1 MKEHDIQCSSVGHS
15 YVPDIST
22 STAQR
27 NKLYQA
33 LIKQVML
40 VSIRIGLGIS

>member
-1 MKEHDIQCSSVGHS
+1 MKERDTQCSSVGHAL
-15 YVPDIST
+15 DIST
-22 STAQR
+22 FTAQI

-40 VSIRIGLGIS
+40 VSIWIGLGIS